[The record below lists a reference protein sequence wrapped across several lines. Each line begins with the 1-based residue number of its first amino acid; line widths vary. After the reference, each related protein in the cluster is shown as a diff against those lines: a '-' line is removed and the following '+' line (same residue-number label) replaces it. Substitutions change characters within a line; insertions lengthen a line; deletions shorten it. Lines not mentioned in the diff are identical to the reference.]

1 MNKTVFFFP
10 FPFPPPHEPP
20 FLRKVHA
27 AGIPD
32 FEEEKKKR
40 SLFFPTELSRKVF
53 SSFVVKT
60 RE

>member
-10 FPFPPPHEPP
+10 FPFPPHHPP

-32 FEEEKKKR
+32 FEKKKKR